1 MTNEEVTNEIN
12 CFQVDGDNSSPVSA
26 QSMLPDISDFDLI
39 GKELKQGAKCQ
50 KWQKAQR
57 IGDKV
62 SKYSSLIG

>member
-39 GKELKQGAKCQ
+39 GKELKQGSKCQ

-62 SKYSSLIG
+62 SKYF